1 MKISDRLRPE
11 ELPAHISENIQ
22 NLTEL
27 TGGHTSGILI
37 YEEQVIV
44 CDWSETKGLPFVTF
58 AHDFVFTGSDDVT
71 LSDIKHVDDVRTVL
85 PGIVEYDP
93 ERQTLRGKGMDIF
106 SDSIGDI
113 PALFGYQARDGRPP
127 ELAEDGSVLPV
138 AAVCYYLSGGG
149 ETVVAV
155 APESWE

>member
-1 MKISDRLRPE
+1 MKISDRLRPD
-11 ELPAHISENIQ
+11 ELPAHISEEIH

-58 AHDFVFTGSDDVT
+58 AYDFVFTGSDDVT
-71 LSDIKHVDDVRTVL
+71 LSGVRRVDDVRTVL
-85 PGIVEYDP
+85 PGIVEYDR
-93 ERQTLRGKGMDIF
+93 EHQTLRGKGMEIF

-113 PALFGYQARDGRPP
+113 PAFFGYQAKGGRPP
-127 ELAEDGSVLPV
+127 EFSDDGNVIPV
-138 AAVCYYLSGGG
+138 PAVCYSLSGGG
-149 ETVVAV
+149 ETVLVV
-155 APESWE
+155 VPESWT